1 MYIEITKEVL
11 EEINSKMDELGGW
24 CMNNFVNFESVC
36 FVVQIV
42 VNGLDEA
49 RKRLEKNETV
59 A

>member
-24 CMNNFVNFESVC
+24 CMNNFVNFESAC

-49 RKRLEKNETV
+49 RKRLEKK
-59 A
+59 